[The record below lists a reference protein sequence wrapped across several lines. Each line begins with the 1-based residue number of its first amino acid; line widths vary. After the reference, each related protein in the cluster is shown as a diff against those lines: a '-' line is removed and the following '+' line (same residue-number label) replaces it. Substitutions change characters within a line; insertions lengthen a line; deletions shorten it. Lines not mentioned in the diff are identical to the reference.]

1 MANFSGHFL
10 TFYSKVM
17 SQDAYVQRE
26 KVTLASEIVQ
36 EFLPCIECAA
46 ELEGKMKI
54 MSDKLMPLMDLFADQ
69 AEANAVLFSQFAN
82 AYSDF
87 VKDYLATNLLLYNFQ
102 QSIVN
107 KTTEL
112 LGEYERAL
120 KS

>member
-17 SQDAYVQRE
+17 SQDAYVERE

-36 EFLPCIECAA
+36 EFLPCIESAA

-54 MSDKLMPLMDLFADQ
+54 MSDKLMPLMDLFAEQ